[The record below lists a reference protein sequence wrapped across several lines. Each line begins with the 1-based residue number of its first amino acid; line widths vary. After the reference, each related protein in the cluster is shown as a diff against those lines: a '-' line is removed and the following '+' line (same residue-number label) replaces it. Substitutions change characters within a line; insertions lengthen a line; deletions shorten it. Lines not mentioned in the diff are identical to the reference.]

1 MKIEKVFIKP
11 IVTEKA
17 TGLASRQIYAFEV
30 NTKANKA
37 QIAAALEK
45 LYKVKVA
52 GVQVILRKGKSKK
65 VGRLGK
71 TKKLADKKIALVKV
85 SEGKIDLFPQA

>member
-1 MKIEKVFIKP
+1 MKIEQVFIKP

-17 TGLASRQIYAFEV
+17 TGLAARQIYTFEV
-30 NTKANKA
+30 DIKADKA
-37 QIAAALEK
+37 QIATALEK

-71 TKKLADKKIALVKV
+71 IKKLADKKIALIKV
-85 SEGKIDLFPQA
+85 VEGKIDLFPQA

>member
-1 MKIEKVFIKP
+1 MKLEKVFIKP

-17 TGLASRQIYAFEV
+17 TAFAGRQIYTFQV
-30 NTKANKA
+30 DIKANKE
-37 QIAAALEK
+37 QIARALER

-52 GVQVILRKGKSKK
+52 NVKVILRKGKYKK
-65 VGRLGK
+65 VGKLGK
-71 TKKLADKKIALVKV
+71 LKKLADKKIALIKV

>member
-1 MKIEKVFIKP
+1 MKIEQVFIKP

-17 TGLASRQIYAFEV
+17 TGLAARQIYTFEV
-30 NTKANKA
+30 DIKADKA
-37 QIAAALEK
+37 QIATALEK

-52 GVQVILRKGKSKK
+52 GVHVILRKGKSKK

-71 TKKLADKKIALVKV
+71 IKKLADKKIALIKV
-85 SEGKIDLFPQA
+85 VEGKIDLFPQA